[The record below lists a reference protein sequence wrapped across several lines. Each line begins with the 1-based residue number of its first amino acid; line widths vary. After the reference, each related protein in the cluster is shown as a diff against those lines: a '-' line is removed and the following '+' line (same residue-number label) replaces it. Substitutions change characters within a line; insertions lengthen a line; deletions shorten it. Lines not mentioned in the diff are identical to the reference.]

1 VEPRPRRTAE
11 AGRPGTR
18 RDARVLGPDR
28 ARPCAGS
35 EAAPLPRGPP
45 RSQPWSRA
53 RGGTPRPGGRARA
66 APGCTIWGQ
75 IWGKRRGE
83 RGSMAM
89 PSSPPA
95 MSSSPPL
102 RTSGKRRRR
111 RSRTASMPR
120 RAMSAAAC
128 RSHSPPTNGPR
139 RRRSRRSRP
148 ARWSGR
154 SAHQGRNRPG
164 GAQHP
169 PIWGQRGASAT
180 ATAPSRPPTASAPA
194 ARGRGRP
201 RRRGRCRGTAPSDV
215 RPRRQRSGGRC
226 LSPAAPPAQLR
237 PYSASRLSRQGR
249 PAASRRGGGHNLKA
263 TSSAPDP
270 ASATSSTLDRGARLS
285 PRGCVP
291 PRRRS
296 PATAAS
302 PLASPCAPLPP
313 APFLLRR
320 WGSGG
325 HRIAP
330 RGQLN

>member
-1 VEPRPRRTAE
+1 MQHLAPHWQGALPSMRAPRSRGAAPEEERRGRA
-11 AGRPGTR
+11 AGHAPR

-35 EAAPLPRGPP
+35 EAEAAPLPGGPP

-53 RGGTPRPGGRARA
+53 RGGPP
-66 APGCTIWGQ
+66 IWGQ

-83 RGSMAM
+83 QGSMAM

-120 RAMSAAAC
+120 RATSAAAC

-148 ARWSGR
+148 ARWPGR

-180 ATAPSRPPTASAPA
+180 ATAPSRPPTVSAPA
-194 ARGRGRP
+194 ARGRRRP
-201 RRRGRCRGTAPSDV
+201 RRRGRCRGTAPSGV

-226 LSPAAPPAQLR
+226 LIPAAPPAQLR

-249 PAASRRGGGHNLKA
+249 PAASRRGGEHNLKA
-263 TSSAPDP
+263 K
-270 ASATSSTLDRGARLS
+270 LS
-285 PRGCVP
+285 
-291 PRRRS
+291 
-296 PATAAS
+296 
-302 PLASPCAPLPP
+302 
-313 APFLLRR
+313 
-320 WGSGG
+320 
-325 HRIAP
+325 
-330 RGQLN
+330 